1 MERAVNILKQETAAL
16 FKLKATNR
24 SRHIPFLAALCIGVP
39 LLTGLYF
46 NNIKYGLIASL
57 AGLVIL
63 YIPTGATL
71 PNRMMTLLICSFG
84 FMISYTIGICFSF
97 NPILS
102 AVVFGLFSMAVHYIT
117 SYFGVK
123 PPGNFFFIMIASMAS
138 CMPFDLQTIPAKI
151 GLIGLGT
158 MFACSLALIYSLLLS
173 QKTTSQNPVVVT
185 TVFARKEY
193 SSLVEALII
202 GIFMFV
208 SLLSG
213 HLLQLQNPYW
223 VPISCLAVMQGVTL
237 HHIWQRGFQRILGT
251 LIGLA
256 LTWLILSLNTS
267 LLGICLS
274 IIALQFIVELL
285 IVRNYALAVLFIT
298 PMTILLSEAGNP
310 IVLHPNELIFFRFWD
325 IALGSFIG
333 AAGGWFIH
341 HEKLKHLAVRRL
353 RKTRII
359 MRRLHSI

>member
-1 MERAVNILKQETAAL
+1 MKLAGKILKQEIAVL
-16 FKLKATNR
+16 FKLKQTNR
-24 SRHIPFLAALCIGVP
+24 SRHIPVLAALCIGVP

-46 NNIKYGLIASL
+46 NNIKSGLIASL

-97 NPILS
+97 NAILS
-102 AVVFGLFSMAVHYIT
+102 AVVFGLFSIAVHYTT
-117 SYFGVK
+117 SYFRVS

-138 CMPFDLQTIPAKI
+138 CMPFDMQTIPTKI

-158 MFACSLALIYSLLLS
+158 MFACSLALIYSLLVGPK
-173 QKTTSQNPVVVT
+173 KTANATVKVT
-185 TVFARKEY
+185 TVFPQKKY
-193 SSLVEALII
+193 SDLVEAVII

-213 HLLQLQNPYW
+213 HLLELQNPYW

-251 LIGLA
+251 LAGLA
-256 LTWLILSLNTS
+256 LTWIILSLNSTPLS
-267 LLGICLS
+267 ICLS

-310 IVLHPNELIFFRFWD
+310 IIFNPDKLIFVRFWD

-333 AAGGWFIH
+333 AIGGWFIH
-341 HEKLKHLAVRRL
+341 HEKLKYMAVRRI
-353 RKTRII
+353 RKTRVL
-359 MRRLHSI
+359 MRRI